1 MLSLCSTLDS
11 TLESVDA
18 AEESVRCFAQQA
30 GFEETE
36 RYFIGLAA
44 REILVNAI
52 KHGNRFDPAKK
63 VDLRLSADDSGLT
76 VEIRDQG
83 EGFRI
88 EDVPDPRL
96 AENLGRDSGRGLTLA
111 KGVMDEF
118 HIDAGSS
125 GGTCVRMWKL
135 LPGTELQT

>member
-1 MLSLCSTLDS
+1 MLSISSTIES

-18 AEESVRCFAQQA
+18 AEESVRRFAEKA
-30 GFEETE
+30 GFEESDW
-36 RYFIGLAA
+36 YFIGLAA

-63 VDLRLSADDSGLT
+63 VELRLSADDRQLT
-76 VEIRDQG
+76 IEIKDQG

-96 AENLGRDSGRGLTLA
+96 EENLGRPSGRGLTLA
-111 KGVMDEF
+111 KGIMDDF
-118 HIDAGSS
+118 HIDASS
-125 GGTCVRMWKL
+125 QGGTYVRMSKL
-135 LPGTELQT
+135 LPAAQ

>member
-1 MLSLCSTLDS
+1 MLRFSSTLDS

-18 AEESVRCFAQQA
+18 AEQSVRRFAQEA
-30 GFEETE
+30 GFEESDW
-36 RYFIGLAA
+36 YFIGLAA

-63 VDLRLSADDSGLT
+63 VDLSLSADGRQLT
-76 VEIRDQG
+76 VEIKDQG

-111 KGVMDEF
+111 KGIMDDF
-118 HIDAGSS
+118 HIEANSPAG
-125 GGTCVRMWKL
+125 TYVRMSKL
-135 LPGTELQT
+135 LPAAS